1 MVTAEEETRVVA
13 AEEEACV
20 VAAEKEDAWVGPADE
35 SGGAWGL
42 QKRKGRG

>member
-1 MVTAEEETRVVA
+1 MVA

-35 SGGAWGL
+35 SDGAWVL